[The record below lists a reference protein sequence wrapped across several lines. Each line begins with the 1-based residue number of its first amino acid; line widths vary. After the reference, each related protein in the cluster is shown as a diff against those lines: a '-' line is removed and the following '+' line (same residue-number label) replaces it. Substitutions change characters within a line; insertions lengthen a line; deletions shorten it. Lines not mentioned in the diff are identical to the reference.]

1 MLKTPELESDLKS
14 EPETALK
21 CWSLGKREHRLAQ
34 PGCFRTD
41 VGVTARIL
49 RRTFRGRPW
58 KILENEAVVTT
69 ASETM
74 PRPLTRGS

>member
-14 EPETALK
+14 EPKTALK